1 MKVRDIQKYLE
12 GRCPS
17 SSISLLGT
25 DKEPFLE
32 TIYGQDQELDS
43 TIRDVASFAKDSEE
57 QLFYEFVQ
65 NAFDANADSLC
76 FFFDKDYLIVLNN
89 GDPFYTDP
97 REEDK
102 RPRDGQLYNFLA
114 KGKSIKAGDEKK
126 SGEYGQGSKLL
137 YTLISDKSAAS
148 NKTALIN
155 AIKNER
161 KGPYLVSWRNVD
173 QLNNFRFQPTEGW
186 NYTDPHAEQTDLLV
200 CKILMT
206 YYPIAPGVD
215 KNLFS
220 MKEFHDIRKAFE
232 NLVDP
237 KRNIN
242 RLKKGT
248 AIIIPLGKG
257 QYEAIAAEDNLKK
270 VMVRL
275 GGFASLT
282 SDKERNFGR
291 HLEHIYVAGRE
302 VEMHPVKSRFVE
314 FSLDGDDFTF
324 QFAFNPVF
332 AKENYVTLFKTLPV
346 LGARYRMGFI
356 IDSQNFEL
364 DSSRQRINDTQK
376 TGIQLEKAFS
386 LLLEDIKGIQ
396 SSDKELFD
404 YIYDSLMASWPGKKD
419 VDVQFISKPFYD
431 TFSPFI
437 RDNVR
442 TADGAYRPMQFV
454 RKPDESA
461 IGLPLEAL
469 GIKGLSWISEDIKA
483 GKIDRFDIDVQLL
496 SLKDILLQ
504 ADDEKLSSWIKTL
517 GKEQY
522 GKLHGEF
529 LRLSKFD
536 DQIGQK
542 PIFLSNKG
550 EVYSFNDLLSAKN
563 HVILYDEQFGHSQ
576 LDRCPDI
583 EYILGPVTSRNN
595 DATSNLG
602 TINVSKIAEHID
614 FYRENDARI
623 DAACQILADSLR
635 FPRTETAIR
644 NKIELFRGLDGNFK
658 PLKDLIKDK
667 PEGTTLFDPFCVAG
681 YVPSVLSDDLF
692 ISGAQGIWSWTVEHF
707 EDIKSLPDW
716 ADCHNAYLRDLISV
730 YKAAD
735 SPSERLSLYLNESG
749 IPTEEK
755 AFCLS
760 SDDKLTGEQYERVS
774 MFAET
779 QGYNLVPNSFK
790 KILSSAPFKTDSVS
804 IEEILEDG
812 ASVDSV
818 LLGCIVKLAGANI
831 LWKFV
836 VKSAG
841 DDRYDITKLP
851 HGGRNYTCK
860 IESES
865 LDAALSTIG
874 FNRIDPA
881 VSRYFSNDI
890 SRYELTT
897 DNSLMDTAI
906 DRMSSERLPAL
917 LPVVSRHNDAINE
930 KFFDKLPDIVVDE
943 KLSEDDIAW
952 KLIQYGIK
960 KSESADNDFYRD
972 RLLELISHKGQR
984 LPDTIKSTIVQLNGT
999 DYDLYKLL
1007 GDVKTENELADSFFE
1022 CLPDSASFRTAI
1034 YADNQETKSAEEVY
1048 KEVREY
1054 YLSVEQLRFCLDYSL
1069 SNHPDYTSLEL
1080 EEEASLAEAL
1090 DMISEYGFAGFDKYF
1105 QIDGFDKDVQVY
1117 AQKDLLLEEEYLPES
1132 IQTWIEKDPAKAFT
1146 LISGLNTESSPYIAI
1161 RSALKK
1167 EEPFYDVTNV
1177 VEDTDKLAR
1186 TVEWIVKQGYK
1197 IPLQYSDNR
1206 FSTLNSL
1213 LDKLPENI
1221 ESLPGLK
1228 FTGSFKKES
1237 DQVLYQFLSFE
1248 YIEDE
1253 AALMTFQN
1261 VYDNA
1266 SQIESKLKLK
1276 QFFKENLIYGY
1287 DSANINF
1294 LMKQGLNDRSRYMI
1308 KTTAEEKKY
1317 EEWATKAYNSWKTSD
1332 DSEGVKIFLSK
1343 DPIGIILSVSDEVSG
1358 EHVLDIKSRSD
1369 LYGSDSDKKTVVI
1382 QHPNPEGL
1390 SEMKTLERAAR
1401 ATDFFKNPFIAL
1413 QGIYVEMVEQ
1423 GVDPN
1428 ELDDTEKKGVEMAN
1442 KLGDEAM
1449 NKLAENIDT
1458 VKDIIEGLT
1467 EEELKIVAEN
1477 KDKIRNLLEDMPVE
1491 DESMESKVRKNIGYI
1506 GELIYEQYL
1515 KNAKIKYDYAA
1526 ARGVG
1531 DYDFSL
1537 DAVDSRPKTYVD
1549 VKTNLYSFKEE
1560 AVPFYIHKSQNRF
1573 MQEHPEEPFRI
1584 VRISLTDLDLNKS
1597 YERMRDLYGP
1607 ETDYEASEE
1616 LREYCQKI
1624 ARDYWR
1630 KARIEEFDAAS
1641 PEYGIKIERLPR

>member
-137 YTLISDKSAAS
+137 YTLISNKSAAS

-173 QLNNFRFQPTEGW
+173 QLNNFRFQPTDGW
-186 NYTDPHAEQTDLLV
+186 TYTDPHTEQTDLLV

-206 YYPIAPGVD
+206 YYPIAPGVNKD
-215 KNLFS
+215 LFS

-232 NLVDP
+232 DLVDP

-248 AIIIPLGKG
+248 AIIIPLGTG
-257 QYEAIAAEDNLKK
+257 QYEAIAAEENLKK

-291 HLEHIYVAGRE
+291 HLEHIYVAGQE
-302 VEMHPVKSRFVE
+302 VEMHPVKSQFVE
-314 FSLDGDDFTF
+314 FSLDGDDFSF

-346 LGARYRMGFI
+346 LGARYKMGFI

-376 TGIQLEKAFS
+376 TGLQLTHAFN
-386 LLLEDIKGIQ
+386 LLLERIQDIR
-396 SSDKELFD
+396 SNDKELFD
-404 YIYDSLMASWPGKKD
+404 YIYDSLMASTPGKKD

-437 RDNVR
+437 RENVR
-442 TADGAYRPMQFV
+442 TDDGDYRPMQFV

-461 IGLPLEAL
+461 IGLPLSTL
-469 GIKGLSWISEDIKA
+469 GIEGLSWISEEIKA

-496 SLKDILLQ
+496 LLKDVLLL
-504 ADDEKLSSWIKTL
+504 ADENKLSSWIKTL

-529 LRLSKFD
+529 LRLSKSD
-536 DQIGQK
+536 DRLSGK
-542 PIFLSNKG
+542 PLFLSNKG
-550 EVYSFNDLLSAKN
+550 EVYSFNDLLSPKN
-563 HVILYDEQFGHSQ
+563 HVILYDEQSGHSQ
-576 LDRCPDI
+576 LDRCPDV
-583 EYILGPVTSRNN
+583 EYILGPITYQNN
-595 DATSNLG
+595 DNTGNLG

-614 FYRENDARI
+614 FYRENDVRT
-623 DAACQILADSLR
+623 DAACQILVDCRR
-635 FPRTETAIR
+635 FPRTDIAIR
-644 NKIELFRGLDGNFK
+644 NKIELFRCLDGNYK
-658 PLKDLIKDK
+658 PLKALIRNK
-667 PEGTTLFDPFCVAG
+667 PEGTTLFDPFCVVG
-681 YVPSVLSDDLF
+681 YIPTVIPDELF
-692 ISGAQGIWSWTVEHF
+692 ISGIEDIWSWTVEHF

-716 ADCHNAYLRDLISV
+716 ADCHNAYLRDLVSV

-735 SPSERLSLYLNESG
+735 SPAERLPLYLNENG

-755 AFCLS
+755 TFSLS
-760 SDDKLTGEQYERVS
+760 SDDKLTGEQYERIS

-779 QGYNLVPNSFK
+779 QGYNLVPEPFK
-790 KILSSAPFKTDSVS
+790 KILSGAPFKTDSVS
-804 IEEILEDG
+804 IDEILEDG
-812 ASVDSV
+812 ASVDSI

-865 LDAALSTIG
+865 LDTALGSIG

-881 VSRYFSNDI
+881 VSRYFSNDLA
-890 SRYELTT
+890 RYELTT
-897 DNSLMDTAI
+897 DNSLMETAI
-906 DRMSSERLPAL
+906 DRLPSEKLPAL

-930 KFFDKLPDIVVDE
+930 KFFNKLPDIVVDR
-943 KLSEDDIAW
+943 KLSEDDTAW

-960 KSESADNDFYRD
+960 KSEAADDNFYRD
-972 RLLELISHKGQR
+972 RLLEIISHKGHR
-984 LPDTIKSTIVQLNGT
+984 LPDTIKSTIVHLNNT

-1007 GDVKTENELADSFFE
+1007 GDVKIENELADSFFE
-1022 CLPDSASFRTAI
+1022 CLPDSAAFRAAI

-1048 KEVREY
+1048 EEVREY

-1080 EEEASLAEAL
+1080 EEDASLAEAL
-1090 DMISEYGFAGFDKYF
+1090 DMISEYDFAGFDRYF
-1105 QIDGFDKDVQVY
+1105 QMEDFDKDVQVY
-1117 AQKDLLLEEEYLPES
+1117 APKDLLLEEEYLPET
-1132 IQTWIEKDPAKAFT
+1132 IRAWIDKDPAKAFI
-1146 LISGLNTESSPYIAI
+1146 LISGLNTESSPYIAL
-1161 RSALKK
+1161 RSAMKK
-1167 EEPFYDVTNV
+1167 EEPFYGISDVV
-1177 VEDTDKLAR
+1177 KDTDKLVR
-1186 TVEWIVKQGYK
+1186 TVDWIVQQAYK
-1197 IPLQYSDNR
+1197 IPLQYSDIR
-1206 FSTLNSL
+1206 FGILCDLLN
-1213 LDKLPENI
+1213 KLPENM
-1221 ESLPGLK
+1221 ESLLGLK
-1228 FTGSFKKES
+1228 FTGIFKKES
-1237 DQVLYQFLSFE
+1237 DQVLYQILSFE
-1248 YIEDE
+1248 YMEDE
-1253 AALMTFQN
+1253 TALMPFKN
-1261 VYDNA
+1261 VYENA
-1266 SQIESKLKLK
+1266 EQIESRPKLK

-1294 LMKQGLNDRSRYMI
+1294 LMTQGLNDRTRYTI
-1308 KTTAEEKKY
+1308 NTTAEEKKY
-1317 EEWATKAYNSWKTSD
+1317 DEWATKAYISWKASEE
-1332 DSEGVKIFLSK
+1332 SEGVKIFLSK
-1343 DPIGIILSVSDEVSG
+1343 DPIGIILSVSDEANG
-1358 EHVLDIKSRSD
+1358 EHVLEIKSRSD
-1369 LYGSDSDKKTVVI
+1369 LYGYDSERKTIVI

-1413 QGIYVEMVEQ
+1413 QGIYVDMVDQ
-1423 GVDPN
+1423 GIDPN
-1428 ELDDTEKKGVEMAN
+1428 ELDDNEKKGVEMAN

-1458 VKDIIEGLT
+1458 VKDIVEGLT

-1537 DAVDSRPKTYVD
+1537 NANGSMPKTYVD
-1549 VKTNLYSFKEE
+1549 VKTNLYSFKGE

-1597 YERMRDLYGP
+1597 YERMRDLYGA

>member
-148 NKTALIN
+148 NKTALIS

-186 NYTDPHAEQTDLLV
+186 TYTDPHAEQTDLLV

-215 KNLFS
+215 KSFFS
-220 MKEFHDIRKAFE
+220 MKEFHDIRNAFE
-232 NLVDP
+232 RLVDP

-302 VEMHPVKSRFVE
+302 VEMHPVRSQFIE
-314 FSLDGDDFTF
+314 FQLDGDDFTY

-332 AKENYVTLFKTLPV
+332 ARDNYVTLFKTLPV

-376 TGIQLEKAFS
+376 TGIQLKEAFR
-386 LLLEDIKGIQ
+386 LLLESIKEVQGT
-396 SSDKELFD
+396 DKELFD
-404 YIYDSLMASWPGKKD
+404 YIYDSLMASNPGKED
-419 VDVQFISKPFYD
+419 IDVQFISKPFYD

-437 RDNVR
+437 RENVR
-442 TADGAYRPMQFV
+442 TTEGEYCPMGDV
-454 RKPDESA
+454 REPDEFA
-461 IGLPLEAL
+461 TGLPLKDL
-469 GIKGLSWISEDIKA
+469 GIDGLNWISEDIKA
-483 GKIDRFDIDVQLL
+483 GIIKRFRIDIQPL
-496 SLKDILLQ
+496 SLKEVLLKG
-504 ADDEKLSSWIKTL
+504 DEEKIRSWIKTL
-517 GKEQY
+517 SGDQY
-522 GKLHGEF
+522 AKLHSEF
-529 LRLSKFD
+529 LRLSKSD
-536 DQIGQK
+536 SQIAAK
-542 PIFLSNKG
+542 PLFLSNKG
-550 EVYSFNDLLSAKN
+550 NVYSYDDVLSPEN
-563 HVILYDEQFGHSQ
+563 PVILYDETFGHSQ
-576 LDRCPDI
+576 LDRCPEI
-583 EYILGPVTSRNN
+583 EYILGPVTYYSDDRITN
-595 DATSNLG
+595 G
-602 TINVSKIAEHID
+602 RTINVMKIVSHID
-614 FYRENDARI
+614 FFRENDART
-623 DAACQILADSLR
+623 DAACNILVDCSR
-635 FPRTETAIR
+635 YERTKSAILS
-644 NKIELFRGLDGNFK
+644 KIELFQGLDGKYKPFK
-658 PLKDLIKDK
+658 ELIRHK
-667 PEGTTLFDPFCVAG
+667 PEDSILFDQFCVAG
-681 YVPSVLSDDLF
+681 YVPSVLPDDFF
-692 ISGAQGIWSWTVEHF
+692 ISGDGAIWEWMVNHF
-707 EDIKSLPDW
+707 DDITSLPDW
-716 ADCHNAYLRDLISV
+716 AEHHGGYLKDIV
-730 YKAAD
+730 ATYEAAGEPD
-735 SPSERLSLYLNESG
+735 DRLPLYLDENG
-749 IPTEEK
+749 VPTQDK
-755 AFCLS
+755 AFHLS
-760 SDDKLTGEQYERVS
+760 FDDRLDSEQYERLS

-779 QGYNLVPNSFK
+779 HGYMLVPSQFK
-790 KILSSAPFKTDSVS
+790 KILGTAPFKTDSVT
-804 IEEILEDG
+804 INEIISDG
-812 ASVDSV
+812 ATVDSR
-818 LLGCIVKLAGANI
+818 LLGCIVKLSGSDI
-831 LWKFV
+831 LRSYI
-836 VKSAG
+836 VKSTG
-841 DDRYDITKLP
+841 EDRYDITRLP
-851 HGGRNYTCK
+851 SGGRNFTCD
-860 IESES
+860 IESAT
-865 LDAALSTIG
+865 LDDALKSIG
-874 FNRIDPA
+874 FNRIEPD
-881 VSRYFSNDI
+881 VRRYFNNDL

-897 DNSLMDTAI
+897 ENSLMVTAI
-906 DRMSSERLPAL
+906 ERISTEKLPAL
-917 LPVVSRHNDAINE
+917 LPVVMDQNKTINE
-930 KFFDKLPDIVVDE
+930 MFFKKLPDIVVDE
-943 KLSEDDIAW
+943 KLPEDSISW
-952 KLIQYGIK
+952 QLIQYGIK
-960 KSESADNDFYRD
+960 KSTENVFYRD
-972 RLLELISHKGQR
+972 RLLEIISHKGQR
-984 LPDTIKSTIVQLNGT
+984 LPDTIKSSIVHLNGT
-999 DYDLYKLL
+999 DYDLYKLIS
-1007 GDVKTENELADSFFE
+1007 DAKIENELADSFFE
-1022 CLPDSASFRTAI
+1022 CLPDSASFQSAI

-1048 KEVREY
+1048 EEVREY

-1069 SNHPDYTSLEL
+1069 SKHPDYTSLEL
-1080 EEEASLAEAL
+1080 EEDASLAEAL

-1105 QIDGFDKDVQVY
+1105 QIEGFDKDIQVY
-1117 AQKDLLLEEEYLPES
+1117 APKELLLEEEHLPET
-1132 IQTWIEKDPAKAFT
+1132 IQAWIEKDPAKAFS

-1167 EEPFYDVTNV
+1167 EEPYYAVSDV
-1177 VEDTDKLAR
+1177 VEDTNKLAR
-1186 TVEWIVKQGYK
+1186 TIEWIVKQGYK

-1206 FSTLNSL
+1206 FSILNSL
-1213 LDKLPENI
+1213 LDKLPEDM
-1221 ESLPGLK
+1221 EPLPGLK

-1237 DQVLYQFLSFE
+1237 EQVFYQILSFE
-1248 YIEDE
+1248 YMEDG
-1253 AALMTFQN
+1253 ASLMTFQN
-1261 VYDNA
+1261 VYENA
-1266 SQIESKLKLK
+1266 SQIESKPKLK
-1276 QFFKENLIYGY
+1276 QFFKENLIFGY

-1294 LMKQGLNDRSRYMI
+1294 LMKQGLNDRSRYTI

-1317 EEWATKAYNSWKTSD
+1317 EEWATKAYNSWKSSD
-1332 DSEGVKIFLSK
+1332 DSEGVSIFLSK

-1358 EHVLDIKSRSD
+1358 EHVLDIRSRSD
-1369 LYGSDSDKKTVVI
+1369 LYGYDSDKKTVVI

-1390 SEMKTLERAAR
+1390 SEMKTLERTAR

-1413 QGIYVEMVEQ
+1413 QGIYVEMVEN
-1423 GVDPN
+1423 GIDPN
-1428 ELDDTEKKGVEMAN
+1428 ELDETQKKGVEMAQ
-1442 KLGDEAM
+1442 KLGDDTL

-1458 VKDIIEGLT
+1458 VKDIVEGLT
-1467 EEELKIVAEN
+1467 EEELKIVSEN

-1491 DESMESKVRKNIGYI
+1491 DDSMQSKVRKTIGYI
-1506 GELIYEQYL
+1506 GELIYKIYL
-1515 KNAKIKYDYAA
+1515 ENNGIEFDYAA

-1531 DYDFSL
+1531 DYDFQL
-1537 DAVDSRPKTYVD
+1537 MATDKRPALYVD

-1560 AVPFYIHKSQNRF
+1560 SVPFYIHKSQNRF
-1573 MQEHPEEPFRI
+1573 MQLHPDEPFRI
-1584 VRISLTDLDLNKS
+1584 VRISLTDLDLTRT
-1597 YERMRDLYGP
+1597 YEHIRDYFGA
-1607 ETDYEASEE
+1607 EADYEFNAE
-1616 LREYCQKI
+1616 LKKRCEKV
-1624 ARDYWR
+1624 ARDYWM
-1630 KARIEEFDAAS
+1630 KAKIEEFDAAS